1 VGFFSRT
8 LDVITD
14 TIGDTVE
21 GAGRGLLDVVE
32 SAGDALLGERGT
44 RGSTIGGAIGAF
56 VGDAP
61 GAAFGAKIGQAVSD
75 DIGAGAPELRQDARN
90 ALIRN
95 AQMEPRTA
103 GFPAA
108 VTTQGARTANRRMTA
123 SDIAFDTGTVIDI
136 RYPRNEGRVMEENG
150 GFFEDVLDFVGL
162 GGDDSPGMDA
172 GIGVCRP
179 ARSKMFSYDMRNNC
193 LRITRRQ
200 QAKLREAI
208 RLFGADAVAKQQ
220 GLTRNQMLELMSKTF
235 GRRRRGISAAD
246 IRAVKRVDRQMYQVS
261 CALADVK
268 TTARANTA
276 GRKPATRKC

>member
-1 VGFFSRT
+1 
-8 LDVITD
+8 
-14 TIGDTVE
+14 
-21 GAGRGLLDVVE
+21 
-32 SAGDALLGERGT
+32 
-44 RGSTIGGAIGAF
+44 
-56 VGDAP
+56 
-61 GAAFGAKIGQAVSD
+61 
-75 DIGAGAPELRQDARN
+75 
-90 ALIRN
+90 
-95 AQMEPRTA
+95 
-103 GFPAA
+103 
-108 VTTQGARTANRRMTA
+108 
-123 SDIAFDTGTVIDI
+123 
-136 RYPRNEGRVMEENG
+136 MEENG

-208 RLFGADAVAKQQ
+208 RLFGSVAVAKQQ
-220 GLTRNQMLELMSKTF
+220 GLTRDQMLELMSKTF

>member
-1 VGFFSRT
+1 MSFFSRT
-8 LDVITD
+8 LDVITN
-14 TIGDTVE
+14 TVGDAVE

-44 RGSTIGGAIGAF
+44 RGSSIGSVIGAYYGDEAGAAIGS
-56 VGDAP
+56 
-61 GAAFGAKIGQAVSD
+61 KIGQAVSD
-75 DIGAGAPELRQDARN
+75 DIGAGAGEIRQDARN
-90 ALIRN
+90 VLRRN
-95 AQMEPRTA
+95 SQIQPKTA
-103 GFPAA
+103 GFPAIA
-108 VTTQGARTANRRMTA
+108 SQQAAREAQRRMTA
-123 SDIAFDTGTVIDI
+123 SEIAFDTGTVIDI
-136 RYPRNEGRVMEENG
+136 RYPKNEGRVMEENG
-150 GFFEDVLDFVGL
+150 GFFDDVLDFIGL
-162 GGDDSPGMDA
+162 GGDDAPGMDA
-172 GIGVCRP
+172 GIGVCSP

-268 TTARANTA
+268 STARANTA
-276 GRKPATRKC
+276 GRKPAARKC

>member
-1 VGFFSRT
+1 MGFFSRT

-44 RGSTIGGAIGAF
+44 RGSTIGGTIGAV

-61 GAAFGAKIGQAVSD
+61 GAAIGAKIGQAISD
-75 DIGAGAPELRQDARN
+75 DIGAGAGELRQDARN

-108 VTTQGARTANRRMTA
+108 ATTQVARTANRRMTA

-150 GFFEDVLDFVGL
+150 GFLEDVLDFVGL